1 MNSLFPNHLTP
12 QRDYLVRKVRAAIL
26 DRTLN
31 TSDLTLL
38 ILHLREIRF
47 HQAFAEWGHSVAHVR
62 RTRGALWN
70 QAIGIWATH
79 LFFLGSQ
86 SSEISL
92 KRLPL
97 SVYETLFLA
106 IDFLGDWQLLEDFR
120 DIFPAGITRDDAKR
134 TLAHLYGRPTLTK
147 NPADVADP
155 RAGFVFLF
163 NERGCDPKDLAFVRR
178 LIEFCA
184 PEALNIPPQPM
195 LTFVELFERAFRR
208 FGVPKWRLDEGERIY
223 LQLHFLVCLHNTI
236 IAIDYD
242 ALASLLDQPSS
253 KYTAILAASAM
264 RTNLSLDIAFY
275 FRKPNGCLDQ
285 VDLHSGDER
294 FPNLTYPVI
303 MTDLPETEY
312 LLENDDNIIAS
323 LVNHPLDVIM
333 YRRRPRLI
341 ALDRGNAEFPPT
353 PNRAVPRR
361 DDPSMLLKSIGNE
374 LRRES

>member
-1 MNSLFPNHLTP
+1 LNSLFPNQLTP
-12 QRDYLVRKVRAAIL
+12 QRDSLVRKVRAGIR

-47 HQAFAEWGHSVAHVR
+47 HPAFAEWGNSVAHVR
-62 RTRGALWN
+62 RTRGVLWN
-70 QAIGIWATH
+70 QAVGIWATH
-79 LFFLGSQ
+79 LFFLGSRP
-86 SSEISL
+86 SEISL

-106 IDFLGDWQLLEDFR
+106 IDFLAEWQLQEDFR

-134 TLAHLYGRPTLTK
+134 TLAHLYGRPTLARS
-147 NPADVADP
+147 NAAIPDP

-163 NERGCDPKDLAFVRR
+163 NERGCDPRDLAFVRR
-178 LIEFCA
+178 LIDFCA
-184 PEALNIPPQPM
+184 PDALNIPPQPM
-195 LTFVELFERAFRR
+195 LTFVELFERALRR

-236 IAIDYD
+236 IGIDYD
-242 ALASLLDQPSS
+242 ALSSLLDQPSS
-253 KYTAILAASAM
+253 KYTAMLAASAM
-264 RTNLSLDIAFY
+264 RKNLSLDIAFY

-294 FPNLTYPVI
+294 FSNLTYPVI
-303 MTDLPETEY
+303 ITDLPEREY

-323 LVNHPLDVIM
+323 LVNHPLEVIM

-353 PNRAVPRR
+353 PNRAASRP
-361 DDPSMLLKSIGNE
+361 DDPSALLKSLGDE
-374 LRRES
+374 LRREG